1 MNLHAAGLRTAGY
14 GMEVS
19 MTDPRSPWPLPERPS
34 LEQLRKQAKDLR
46 DTEHH
51 TTLTSAQLALARRY
65 GFASWPKLKL
75 AVELLQLREAIG
87 QNDAKRVRDLLDESP
102 ALAGERFPDGST
114 PLHEAVEGNRTD
126 LVALLATHGA
136 PLAARFGKS
145 AHTPLSW
152 ALTVEAF
159 DAAKKLVELGDQP
172 DLFCAAGLG
181 DVDRVRAFW
190 DDDGRV
196 RRSPSKTGSSR
207 TSATGEHLPGP
218 PASDAD
224 QVSDALY
231 IASRLG
237 HLEVSRWLLGHGAA
251 PNWRGYC
258 GATSLAWAEFSG
270 NAEVGAMVRANGG
283 ADDITDYTYQATPRA
298 FPVMVFASWGFAHR
312 LLTRLNA
319 DRSLADIRTGTGTP
333 LHAAAATGKA
343 ACVRVLLG
351 FGADR
356 SAVDTNGR
364 TPVEIAKAGG
374 HADVAALLQ

>member
-1 MNLHAAGLRTAGY
+1 
-14 GMEVS
+14 

-34 LEQLRKQAKDLR
+34 LEQLRKQAKELR

-51 TTLTSAQLALARRY
+51 ATLTSAQLALARRY
-65 GFASWPKLKL
+65 GYASWPKLKL
-75 AVELLQLREAIG
+75 AVELSQLREAIR
-87 QNDAKRVRDLLDESP
+87 QNDAERVRALLDESP

-114 PLHEAVEGNRTD
+114 PLHEAVEGNHVD
-126 LVALLATHGA
+126 LVNLLATHGA
-136 PLAARFGKS
+136 PLDARFGKS

-152 ALTVEAF
+152 ALTCEAF
-159 DAAKKLVELGDQP
+159 DAARKLVELGNQP

-196 RRSPSKTGSSR
+196 RHSPSKTSSSR
-207 TSATGEHLPGP
+207 TTATGDELPGP

-237 HLEVSRWLLGHGAA
+237 RVEVSRWLLDHGAD

-270 NAEVGAMVRANGG
+270 NAEVRAMVRARGG
-283 ADDITDYTYQATPRA
+283 SDDITDYTYQATPRA
-298 FPVMVFASWGFAHR
+298 FPVMVFADWGFARR
-312 LLTRLNA
+312 LLARLNA
-319 DRSLADIRTGTGTP
+319 DRSLVDVRTGTGTP
-333 LHAAAATGKA
+333 LHAAAASGKA
-343 ACVRVLLG
+343 GCVRVLLG

-356 SAVDTNGR
+356 GAVDTNGR
-364 TPVEIAKAGG
+364 TPAEIAKAGG
-374 HADVAALLQ
+374 HADVVALLE

>member
-1 MNLHAAGLRTAGY
+1 
-14 GMEVS
+14 
-19 MTDPRSPWPLPERPS
+19 MTDPRSPSPLPERPS
-34 LEQLRKQAKDLR
+34 LEQLRKQAKELR

-51 TTLTSAQLALARRY
+51 ATLTSAQLALARRY
-65 GFASWPKLKL
+65 GYASWPKLKL
-75 AVELLQLREAIG
+75 AVELLQLREAIE
-87 QNDAKRVRDLLDESP
+87 QDDAKRVRALLDESP
-102 ALAGERFPDGST
+102 TLASEQFPDGST
-114 PLHEAVEGNRTD
+114 PLHVAVGGNRAD
-126 LVALLATHGA
+126 LVDLLATHGA
-136 PLAARFGKS
+136 PLDARFGKY

-159 DAAKKLVELGDQP
+159 DAAKKLVELGNQP

-181 DVDRVRAFW
+181 DGDRVRAFW

-196 RRSPSKTGSSR
+196 RPSPSKTGSSR
-207 TSATGEHLPGP
+207 TTATGEELPGP

-237 HLEVSRWLLGHGAA
+237 HVEVSRWLLDHGAD

-270 NAEVGAMVRANGG
+270 NAELCAMLRANGG
-283 ADDITDYTYQATPRA
+283 SDDITDYTYRATPRA
-298 FPVMVFASWGFAHR
+298 FPVMVFASWGFPHR
-312 LLTRLNA
+312 LLARLNA
-319 DRSLADIRTGTGTP
+319 DRSLADVRTGTGTP
-333 LHAAAATGKA
+333 LHAAAANGKA
-343 ACVRVLLG
+343 VCVRVLLG

-356 SAVDTNGR
+356 SAVDANGR
-364 TPVEIAKAGG
+364 TAAEIAKAGG